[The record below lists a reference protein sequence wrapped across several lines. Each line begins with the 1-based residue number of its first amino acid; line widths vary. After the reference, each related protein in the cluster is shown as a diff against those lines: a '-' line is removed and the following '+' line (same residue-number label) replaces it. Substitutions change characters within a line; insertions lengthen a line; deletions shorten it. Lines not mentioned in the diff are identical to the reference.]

1 MASHRKLLLDTHALV
16 WLVSG
21 IQLSPN
27 IQAEIIFAALAD
39 GVFVS
44 PVSAWELGL
53 LANPKPGRPAL
64 KLLPNPKAWYSRA
77 VSAPG
82 IHETPLTADIAFD
95 SSTLPGDLH
104 GDPAD
109 RLLVATARDI
119 GAALVTRDQ
128 KILAYAA
135 TGHLKVLA
143 C

>member
-16 WLVSG
+16 WLVNG
-21 IQLSPN
+21 VELSRH
-27 IQAEIIFAALAD
+27 IQAEIVSAALAD

-53 LANPKPGRPAL
+53 LANPKPGRPL
-64 KLLPNPKAWYSRA
+64 LQLLPDPKAWYSRA
-77 VSAPG
+77 LSAPG
-82 IHETPLTADIAFD
+82 IHETPLTADIAFE
-95 SSTLPGDLH
+95 SSTLPGNLH

-128 KILAYAA
+128 KILAYAG
-135 TGHLKVLA
+135 TGHLNVLA